1 MKKQL
6 KSLLLVV
13 IFAGILFPQRL
24 HAQASTEGSDFW
36 VTFLQ
41 ADQSPSDDAPLS
53 YNGKKYNEL
62 ILSLAISSRDSCI
75 VTIENP
81 YTGFTQTESVY
92 ANQLKEIELYKDLP
106 VSTPARSNM
115 ATSGKV
121 CYAVNSEQ
129 VDQCALHVTAKDKSG
144 KPVKVSLFASNYKKA
159 TFDATNVLPTASL
172 MDEYIIQTYTP
183 SDHGGVSSTQGSHF
197 AIIAAEDNVVV
208 DYWPTV
214 ATTGHAAKTMVT
226 TPTLQKGQVWYVW
239 TGKKDSVDGDLS
251 GTHVLARDGKK
262 IAVFQGCPHTNIPRK
277 IKERDHIF
285 SQAMPTAYWG
295 SNFVLT
301 TSLGRKKDIVRIL
314 ALYDNTDVF
323 INDEKVHTFNFS
335 STDQKQ
341 YWEFVIGEN
350 NYAES
355 GSCYLTTS
363 CPCAVHLF
371 LASKNFDGVSNGDP
385 AMLWVNPIEQRI
397 DQITF
402 ATYNSANGTTDH
414 YTNIVTDKPGLMTL
428 DGDSIENVF
437 KKVSGNS
444 KYSYAQLSLG
454 NAATSHTLKSDGGY
468 FIAHV
473 YGFTGNES
481 YGYSAGSATHGR
493 EIQINKESFTSE
505 DDRNNIKNAPTFCIN
520 DSLNFVPLNNDGSIY
535 KVLWDFGDGT
545 SDSLSKEVDE
555 DIELLSTAHN
565 YTSPGWYDA
574 KAILYGEEHCTHPA
588 FTDTIFTT
596 FRVVRPDTLDETIV
610 LCASDFPYPFM
621 GKTFNMKD
629 KNVDEVIKDT
639 VQDDDCSNVYRL
651 TIQALGQKNTDID
664 LDTVYTQE
672 QRQDRA
678 LIPGDDR
685 GNSPE
690 YVYTS
695 GTYKRTYNRKNS
707 TCDSIVNYSVT
718 IIKCLDFKVD
728 EDNPKKEYTACRNE
742 SADIPYSHDRDGNAG
757 GAFFEFTIGDSRD
770 TIPVTLTQQKDD
782 GISRVSGS
790 IDLPLTNIV
799 PGHYQGVIKV
809 LDLNCNNNDGT
820 PQYAVSDTITISVL
834 YPSDIFK
841 AKFGNSLS
849 VYNPGYGGN
858 KINPDKKDG
867 DANNGWKFI
876 DYQWYK
882 DGQKIDSL
890 TAQDPLYYTPYNDEG
905 RHIKLEGVYYVELTR
920 EDGVILKSCSQTFI
934 NGQHSKT
941 EPDPA
946 AQDEGQNDS
955 ASSNAAQKILQ
966 NRQIRILRDGHAY
979 NIYGQKL
986 D

>member
-1 MKKQL
+1 MKTQL
-6 KSLLLVV
+6 KLLLLLAL
-13 IFAGILFPQRL
+13 FAGILFPQRL

-41 ADQSPSDDAPLS
+41 ADQDNNNNLQL
-53 YNGKKYNEL
+53 EL
-62 ILSLAISSRDSCI
+62 TITSRHDCE
-75 VTIENP
+75 VTIENI
-81 YTGFTQTESVY
+81 YTTYSEKVQVKANISTTVRLYDGDVRATQ
-92 ANQLKEIELYKDLP
+92 ARNDMN
-106 VSTPARSNM
+106 ST
-115 ATSGKV
+115 GKV

-129 VDQCALHVTAKDKSG
+129 ADNCALHVTAKDANN
-144 KPVKVSLFASNYKKA
+144 KPVDISLFASTYKKA

-172 MDEYIIQTYTP
+172 RDDYIIQTYTP

-214 ATTGHAAKTMVT
+214 ATTGHAANTMVT

-239 TGKKDSVDGDLS
+239 TGKKDSVAGDLS
-251 GTHVLARDGKK
+251 GTKVKARDNKK
-262 IAVFQGCPHTNIPRK
+262 IAVFQGCPHTNIPYQ
-277 IKERDHIF
+277 IKQRDHIF
-285 SQAMPTAYWG
+285 SQAMPTIYWG

-301 TSLGRKKDIVRIL
+301 ASKDRKKDIIRVL

-323 INDEKVHTFNFS
+323 INDEKVHTFNFN
-335 STDQKQ
+335 STDPKQ
-341 YWEFVIGEN
+341 YWEFIIGEN
-350 NYAES
+350 GWYAED

-371 LASKNFDGVSNGDP
+371 IASQNFDGVSNGDP

-402 ATYNSANGTTDH
+402 ATYNSLNGTTEH
-414 YTNIVTDKPGLMTL
+414 YTNIVTDKPKLITL
-428 DGDSIENVF
+428 DGDSIENEF
-437 KKVSGNS
+437 KMVNGNS
-444 KYSYAQLSLG
+444 KYYYAQVSLG

-473 YGFTGNES
+473 YGFTDNES
-481 YGYSAGSATHGR
+481 YGYSAGSATVGR
-493 EIQINKESFTSE
+493 EIQINSVSFRS
-505 DDRNNIKNAPTFCIN
+505 DDDNNRIKNAPTFCIN
-520 DSLNFVPLNNDGSIY
+520 DTLDFVPLNSDGSIY
-535 KVLWDFGDGT
+535 QVLWDFGDGT
-545 SDSLSKEVDE
+545 STFKSKKIDE
-555 DIELLSTAHN
+555 DIELLKISHE

-588 FTDTIFTT
+588 FTDTILTT

-610 LCASDFPYPFM
+610 LCASDFPYTFM

-695 GTYKRTYNRKNS
+695 GTYTRTYNRKNS
-707 TCDSIVNYSVT
+707 TCDSVVNYSVT

-757 GAFFEFTIGDSRD
+757 RAFFEFTIGDSRD
-770 TIPVTLTQQKDD
+770 TIPVTLTQLKDD

-858 KINPDKKDG
+858 KIDPDKKDG

-876 DYQWYK
+876 AYQWYK
-882 DGQKIDSL
+882 DDQKIDSL
-890 TAQDPLYYTPYNDEG
+890 TAQDPLYYTPYNEEG

-920 EDGVILKSCSQTFI
+920 EDGVKLKSCSQTFI
-934 NGQHSKT
+934 DGKHPETK
-941 EPDPA
+941 PAPA
-946 AQDEGQNDS
+946 AQDEEQNDS
-955 ASSNAAQKILQ
+955 ASSNTAQKILQ
-966 NRQIRILRDGHAY
+966 NRQIRILRDGHTY
-979 NIYGQKL
+979 NIYGQKV